1 MTVAV
6 YASLL
11 MPSDDTSLA
20 GGGIDRTTRLAFDT
34 PLATPSALQVSSSDS
49 ADVTQTVSVRARM
62 QDGLEQSQIVVL
74 DGTTPVELDL
84 LGVVDYVLEARLSE
98 VAVGDVTVEPLGGG
112 ADVAVIPIDELGFR
126 SPFIGCTSAPTPKT
140 YYAKGFIASDSLTK
154 VVRLTTVSESA
165 DPDTKF
171 TFTLGDVVD
180 DEVMLT
186 NRLTAPAG
194 GDLQEAFSSA
204 AKSGP
209 DIAAGSAIAVWFAF
223 AVAAS
228 QVDMDTSC
236 DLTLVGS
243 ESL

>member
-20 GGGIDRTTRLAFDT
+20 GGGIDRTTRLAFET
-34 PLATPSALQVSSSDS
+34 PLATPSALQVVSSDA
-49 ADVTQTVSVRARM
+49 ADITQTVSVRARL

-84 LGVVDYVLEARLSE
+84 LGVVAYVLEARLSD
-98 VAVGDVTVEPLGGG
+98 VAEGTVTIEPLGGG
-112 ADVAVIPIDELGFR
+112 ADVAVVPIGEQGFR

-140 YYAKGFIASDSLTK
+140 YYAKGFITSNSLASA
-154 VVRLTTVSESA
+154 VRLTTVSEAA

-171 TFTLGDVVD
+171 SFTLGAVVD
-180 DEVMLT
+180 DEVTLT
-186 NRLTAPAG
+186 NRLTAPDG

-209 DIAAGSAIAVWFAF
+209 EIPAGSALAVWFAF
-223 AVAAS
+223 AVVADEAE
-228 QVDMDTSC
+228 MDTSC
-236 DLTLVGS
+236 DLTLVGV